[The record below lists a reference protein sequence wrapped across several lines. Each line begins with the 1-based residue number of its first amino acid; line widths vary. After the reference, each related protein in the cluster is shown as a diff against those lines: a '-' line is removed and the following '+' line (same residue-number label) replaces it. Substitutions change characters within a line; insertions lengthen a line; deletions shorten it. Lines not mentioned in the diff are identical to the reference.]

1 MDHATAAALVRRVLD
16 HLERGTTDMMPRG
29 TTRPV
34 TFYTDPAQFA
44 QERTLFRRLPITIGY
59 SADVAK
65 PGDFVTHDLSGVPL
79 VALRGRDGTLRAF
92 INACRHRGTRVE
104 WEASGKGKRAFVCP

>member
-1 MDHATAAALVRRVLD
+1 MDHATATALVRRVLD

-34 TFYTDPAQFA
+34 AFYADAAQFA
-44 QERTLFRRLPITIGY
+44 RERMLFHRLPIAIGY
-59 SADVAK
+59 GADVAK

-79 VALRGRDGTLRAF
+79 LAVRGRDGVLRGF
-92 INACRHRGTRVE
+92 VNACRHRGTRVE
-104 WEASGKGKRAFVCP
+104 WEACGKG